1 MVASKV
7 AGWLHPSAH
16 SVEWAEVMRS
26 AFAAHLFVTGVLC
39 AAEREVFAHGCP
51 LASTAVEANEV
62 DGAVDRLLYRL
73 MAASA
78 FHGCDCL
85 CFVHRCFS
93 GCFPTATD
101 PVAEAKS
108 SVIHL
113 LPLSVYSERGTPIAL
128 HAPFTSA
135 AVEPEAYTR
144 PENLL
149 IAW

>member
-26 AFAAHLFVTGVLC
+26 AFATHLFMACVLFG
-39 AAEREVFAHGCP
+39 AEREAFAHGCP

-73 MAASA
+73 VAASA

-85 CFVHRCFS
+85 CFVHRCLS
-93 GCFPTATD
+93 GCFPNAPGRPGASVKKSGTSFSPAATLS
-101 PVAEAKS
+101 AGKLIRGFA
-108 SVIHL
+108 L
-113 LPLSVYSERGTPIAL
+113 RTLGQLPSL
-128 HAPFTSA
+128 
-135 AVEPEAYTR
+135 
-144 PENLL
+144 
-149 IAW
+149 